1 MQFRQNAGV
10 HTVDGKDAGR
20 IDRVVLDPKTKEVTH
35 IVVRKGF
42 LFTEDKVIPVGLIGA
57 TTEEG
62 VILREDVGDLQ
73 ALPLF
78 EETHYVRVTEGPPT
92 QAGDDIRINDAPP
105 FYWYP
110 PLGGVLPMAIADPLT
125 PGYVAETEQNIPEG
139 TVALKEGAKVIAAD
153 GQQVG
158 NVEQVIT
165 DPRAGRV
172 MNFVIGQG
180 ILVKERRRVPITWV
194 SKVREDEIHLT
205 VGSHI
210 IDELGFMPTEN

>member
-10 HTVDGKDAGR
+10 HTADGKVAGR

-42 LFTEDKVIPVGLIGA
+42 LFTDDKVIPMDLIDA
-57 TTEEG
+57 ASEAG
-62 VILREDVGDLQ
+62 VMLRENAGDLQ

-78 EETHYVRVTEGPPT
+78 EETHHVRAAESPPT
-92 QAGDDIRINDAPP
+92 QAGGDIRVNDTPS

-110 PLGGVLPMAIADPLT
+110 LMGGVPPIAVADPLT

-153 GQQVG
+153 GQHVG

-165 DPRAGRV
+165 DPRVGRI
-172 MNFVIGQG
+172 MNLVISQG
-180 ILVKERRRVPITWV
+180 ILVKERRQVPFTWV
-194 SKVREDEIHLT
+194 STVREHEVHLT
-205 VGSHI
+205 VASQI